1 MCSNEFLLFIAKNR
15 SFSEFICH
23 FVTYLSLVLS
33 PLYVLIYNN
42 IMSKV
47 TE

>member
-15 SFSEFICH
+15 SKTAKFCH